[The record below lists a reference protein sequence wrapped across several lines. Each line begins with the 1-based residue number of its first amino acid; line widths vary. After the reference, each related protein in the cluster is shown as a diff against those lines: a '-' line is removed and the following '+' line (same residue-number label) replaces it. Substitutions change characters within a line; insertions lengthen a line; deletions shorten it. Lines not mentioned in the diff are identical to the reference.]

1 MSAGAYFHDK
11 TLFFEFVQ
19 GKTDSRLENGLF
31 QSLPCLAAHRALNL
45 CVCHSGSWVG
55 LAAPFDAIPSVGHQT
70 LVKIQGLVYRGSL
83 CKQISQ

>member
-1 MSAGAYFHDK
+1 MSVGAYFHDK

-45 CVCHSGSWVG
+45 CATVG
-55 LAAPFDAIPSVGHQT
+55 AGLGWQHHLMPSHQWDT
-70 LVKIQGLVYRGSL
+70 NL
-83 CKQISQ
+83 